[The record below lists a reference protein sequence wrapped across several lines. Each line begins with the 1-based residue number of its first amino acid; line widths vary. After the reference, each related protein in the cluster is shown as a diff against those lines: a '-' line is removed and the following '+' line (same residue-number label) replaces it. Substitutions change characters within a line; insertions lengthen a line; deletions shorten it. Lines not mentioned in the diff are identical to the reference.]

1 MQESVSLVVMRDAAL
16 KPELLSLPLAVSS
29 NRG

>member
-1 MQESVSLVVMRDAAL
+1 MQESVSLVVTRDAAL
-16 KPELLSLPLAVSS
+16 KLELLSLPLAVSS